1 MDSLVQ
7 YREIIQEK
15 LKEYTEIPYA
25 YGDLQ
30 CRLIV
35 SEDRNNFY

>member
-15 LKEYTEIPYA
+15 LKNIQKFPMRMGIYN
-25 YGDLQ
+25 
-30 CRLIV
+30 V
-35 SEDRNNFY
+35 V